1 MATECA
7 TRVSTDGPGLL
18 SPVASP
24 HGPRPTVYDR
34 VVEASFELGAGGP
47 AAAVVEHATPS
58 SSTDFSP
65 GKILATHLA
74 SQYPATVLLRAAGLR
89 AEGAAVT
96 PTALFAREASPERAD
111 SPASSVDSQGTVGS
125 ETEDDEVAGLLA
137 PPPRA
142 ERSLSDRDAAELLAS
157 QLVFPKSLAAACGA
171 PDAPPPAALERP
183 RPRRSG
189 APPGA
194 TAKPLPEAA
203 ADRLRGAAAAASD
216 GDRPP
221 LAALGNDAAV
231 AIVSPTVAP
240 AKPPAPPPLDDAAA
254 PPARRTRSGPRRAAA
269 AAAAAGKKRAAP
281 AKIYPF
287 SLKLCE
293 MVSDAANHDVIRWNY
308 DTRELEVMDE
318 NRLSAD
324 ILPHYFKSNNIIT
337 FQRQLN
343 YYGFSKIFRGTQ
355 TLPIYRND
363 DRDVAT
369 VEDLKFLPRRAVKR
383 ASTSPRARAAQPQDA
398 SDRGLPYWPADA
410 DDAADDSEP
419 AVETPRGAA
428 PAPPSPLSSPSSSAA
443 SLDILLEAAMSG

>member
-1 MATECA
+1 MATEIIA

-194 TAKPLPEAA
+194 TSKALPEAA
-203 ADRLRGAAAAASD
+203 AERLRGAAVACAPPLPSPLPPLPLLPPPPPREAPVTKCLTPEEPAIGDYSAAAAAA
-216 GDRPP
+216 RP
-221 LAALGNDAAV
+221 ANVIG
-231 AIVSPTVAP
+231 
-240 AKPPAPPPLDDAAA
+240 PPLDFPHASDE
-254 PPARRTRSGPRRAAA
+254 SSDDYAAA
-269 AAAAAGKKRAAP
+269 AAAAHP
-281 AKIYPF
+281 
-287 SLKLCE
+287 S
-293 MVSDAANHDVIRWNY
+293 
-308 DTRELEVMDE
+308 
-318 NRLSAD
+318 
-324 ILPHYFKSNNIIT
+324 FKMT
-337 FQRQLN
+337 
-343 YYGFSKIFRGTQ
+343 
-355 TLPIYRND
+355 
-363 DRDVAT
+363 
-369 VEDLKFLPRRAVKR
+369 
-383 ASTSPRARAAQPQDA
+383 
-398 SDRGLPYWPADA
+398 
-410 DDAADDSEP
+410 
-419 AVETPRGAA
+419 
-428 PAPPSPLSSPSSSAA
+428 
-443 SLDILLEAAMSG
+443 

>member
-1 MATECA
+1 MATEVA

-24 HGPRPTVYDR
+24 HAAEFSRPTVYDR
-34 VVEASFELGAGGP
+34 VVEASFERGGGGP

-203 ADRLRGAAAAASD
+203 ADRLRGAAA
-216 GDRPP
+216 G
-221 LAALGNDAAV
+221 AV
-231 AIVSPTVAP
+231 
-240 AKPPAPPPLDDAAA
+240 
-254 PPARRTRSGPRRAAA
+254 GP
-269 AAAAAGKKRAAP
+269 G
-281 AKIYPF
+281 
-287 SLKLCE
+287 
-293 MVSDAANHDVIRWNY
+293 
-308 DTRELEVMDE
+308 
-318 NRLSAD
+318 
-324 ILPHYFKSNNIIT
+324 
-337 FQRQLN
+337 
-343 YYGFSKIFRGTQ
+343 
-355 TLPIYRND
+355 
-363 DRDVAT
+363 
-369 VEDLKFLPRRAVKR
+369 RRAVR
-383 ASTSPRARAAQPQDA
+383 PGPHR
-398 SDRGLPYWPADA
+398 L
-410 DDAADDSEP
+410 
-419 AVETPRGAA
+419 PRGPGGSPGVAGGTA
-428 PAPPSPLSSPSSSAA
+428 EHPEQCPCSGAVRGSLPCDSRLTPALKRIIP
-443 SLDILLEAAMSG
+443 

>member
-1 MATECA
+1 MATEIVCA

-24 HGPRPTVYDR
+24 HAARTAVYDR
-34 VVEASFELGAGGP
+34 VVEASFERGGGGP

-96 PTALFAREASPERAD
+96 PTALFAGEASPERAD

-142 ERSLSDRDAAELLAS
+142 ERSLSDRDAAEPREPARLPQEPRGGLRRAGRAAR
-157 QLVFPKSLAAACGA
+157 PRAAA
-171 PDAPPPAALERP
+171 AAAG
-183 RPRRSG
+183 G

-194 TAKPLPEAA
+194 AKLPG
-203 ADRLRGAAAAASD
+203 GAATGPRPRRPTATGRPSRRSATTPPSPSRQRRMAAQ
-216 GDRPP
+216 
-221 LAALGNDAAV
+221 
-231 AIVSPTVAP
+231 
-240 AKPPAPPPLDDAAA
+240 
-254 PPARRTRSGPRRAAA
+254 RRAAA

-293 MVSDAANHDVIRWNY
+293 MVTDAANHDVIRWNY

-398 SDRGLPYWPADA
+398 SDRGLPYWPGDA
-410 DDAADDSEP
+410 DDAADEP